1 MFRSLGRGAAG
12 AAAAWCPLCRLSGP
26 NKRPCLS
33 WASKT
38 EARSPPADRPSLET
52 GTRRAGALTPSTLWL
67 AGASGP
73 ETRPRG
79 SRAWAWLRDSLGR
92 RGLGKPLAPFCPGKL
107 GWKEP
112 CPCSGPQC
120 LPESRSCPEGLHTPD
135 SQRGPSGGRR
145 GAGSRA
151 CSPAWPWRCAL
162 GGPWSALCPHLWRVR
177 VRLGG
182 RQLLPGEKRVPRGA
196 AGAQRADKGGN

>member
-1 MFRSLGRGAAG
+1 MPLGRSLLGAPAPSPPRTSPSAAPRIARVPWPLFRSLGRGAAG

-38 EARSPPADRPSLET
+38 EARSPPADGPSLET

-73 ETRPRG
+73 ETQPRG

-92 RGLGKPLAPFCPGKL
+92 LSLGKPLAPFCPGKL

-135 SQRGPSGGRR
+135 SQRGPSGG
-145 GAGSRA
+145 AGGLGPG
-151 CSPAWPWRCAL
+151 PAALPGL
-162 GGPWSALCPHLWRVR
+162 GGVPLAV
-177 VRLGG
+177 LGA
-182 RQLLPGEKRVPRGA
+182 PCVPTSGE
-196 AGAQRADKGGN
+196 